1 MQVVLSV
8 HQTEDI
14 YGDGLNYAAMA
25 IIFLLD
31 EHNAFNFL
39 DFSYHLLN
47 IYNND
52 STILQEQFKMMGKDL
67 EDAKNETKKLEFI
80 IRRIGRIK
88 RLKFSEQLKQNAFYF
103 SLNNNIFQLFQSF
116 GEKDKKII
124 EFDPPKFSS

>member
-1 MQVVLSV
+1 MQVVLSI

-52 STILQEQFKMMGKDL
+52 STSLQEQFKMMGKDL
-67 EDAKNETKKLEFI
+67 EDAKNETKKLEFV
-80 IRRIGRIK
+80 IRRIGRLK
-88 RLKFSEQLKQNAFYF
+88 RLKSSEQLKQNTVANQNVLHFWT
-103 SLNNNIFQLFQSF
+103 SKTFQM
-116 GEKDKKII
+116 
-124 EFDPPKFSS
+124 